1 MLKGVMVGLRVDR
14 RQHESNSDLI
24 EQVQNEVDLRT
35 GFLETLPP
43 GWLMPSSR
51 KAGVSGTLKVRAIPG
66 RLTDE
71 ETALNSD
78 LYPRCKPMHGRK
90 YSRPEGGLHE
100 RYL

>member
-1 MLKGVMVGLRVDR
+1 
-14 RQHESNSDLI
+14 
-24 EQVQNEVDLRT
+24 
-35 GFLETLPP
+35 
-43 GWLMPSSR
+43 MPSSR
-51 KAGVSGTLKVRAIPG
+51 KAGVSGTLEVRAIPG

-78 LYPRCKPMHGRK
+78 LYPRCRHMLGRK